1 MTRGQ
6 LVIRS
11 PMAESLSFERSDR
24 TNQDEKITQ
33 EFEPCSGS
41 IDLTRGQFVIL
52 GLKAKH
58 DFLNFEW
65 SGRTNQDEKFTH
77 KVLSSNPVKVQ
88 ICDQRS
94 ICLGFEPHLLH

>member
-1 MTRGQ
+1 
-6 LVIRS
+6 
-11 PMAESLSFERSDR
+11 MAESLSFERSDR

-58 DFLNFEW
+58 DFLNGQAGPIRMRY
-65 SGRTNQDEKFTH
+65 SPK
-77 KVLSSNPVKVQ
+77 K
-88 ICDQRS
+88 C
-94 ICLGFEPHLLH
+94 